1 MTTTITKI
9 PRFQLDD
16 FGRVKGDASCGFELA
31 VAEKFAGYQPKE
43 PFRVTLW
50 NDGFEATRS
59 LSRDDLASIVDWATM
74 ALRETDSR

>member
-1 MTTTITKI
+1 MAELTKI
-9 PRFQLDD
+9 AKLQLDD
-16 FGRVKGDASCGFELA
+16 FGRRGDAPCGLELA
-31 VAEKFAGYQPKE
+31 QTERWAGHTPKE

-74 ALRETDSR
+74 ALRETDRS